1 MQMVLDRDHEKKREI
16 GIMERNEIVSIY
28 IKRLNKNWECSYGAF
43 LNNWSKNAWVIVDN
57 SKQK

>member
-1 MQMVLDRDHEKKREI
+1 MKKRER

-43 LNNWSKNAWVIVDN
+43 LNNWSKNGWVIVDN